1 MKPNLVDN
9 TTIIHVESV
18 LKQARQKANAIKCL
32 RFQ

>member
-9 TTIIHVESV
+9 NTIIHVESV
-18 LKQARQKANAIKCL
+18 VKQARQKANPIKFL